1 MSSEA
6 RPVHVLL
13 DRDYDGSSSTLRAAR
28 SDVVE
33 CLKSR
38 SVDQDLQKRAELV
51 VSELASNAI
60 QASPTSD
67 YSVRVSLA
75 DDGAVLIVV
84 TSWSRDQAP
93 PPREAWGPAHAR
105 APRGRGLLIVGELT
119 DHVEVGRPAA
129 HTVVVTA
136 TIRATSA
143 V

>member
-6 RPVHVLL
+6 RPVLVLL

-28 SDVVE
+28 GDVVQ
-33 CLKSR
+33 CLSSR
-38 SVDQDLQKRAELV
+38 AVDQDLQKRAELV

-60 QASPTSD
+60 QASPRSD
-67 YSVRVSLA
+67 YSVRVSL
-75 DDGAVLIVV
+75 DDDAAVLIAV
-84 TSWSRDQAP
+84 TSLSRDQAP
-93 PPREAWGPAHAR
+93 PPREAWGPVHAR

-119 DHVEVGRPAA
+119 DHVEVERPAA

-136 TIRATSA
+136 TIRATSP